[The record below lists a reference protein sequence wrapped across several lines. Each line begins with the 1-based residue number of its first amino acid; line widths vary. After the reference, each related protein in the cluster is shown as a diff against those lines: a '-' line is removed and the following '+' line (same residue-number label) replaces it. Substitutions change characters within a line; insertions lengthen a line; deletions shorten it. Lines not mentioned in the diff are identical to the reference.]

1 MAFGP
6 RARERAL
13 ETGADVA
20 KQIQVKL
27 TRGEV
32 EHQLPSRNRS
42 IKKME
47 KKYKMGRETARLAF
61 QAMQARLSMAGAMV
75 TWFGSDAIV
84 QATSAMQPIPEEGP
98 VAPPTPPSP
107 RQLGGRPLAVKDD
120 FDAAAQLATEVREAL
135 EAKKHQTSKELFTQ
149 KALKKRFK
157 CGSKIAATVQRI
169 AKARLSMAGFKAV
182 PQATRNRFEY
192 EAADASAPS
201 IAPAKRKSRPKL
213 RLRVKQEVKQE
224 ELSPTSRTA
233 PKRRLQPVQ
242 AVQKVKVKKE
252 PQAPFQGKKKHSR
265 QEASGPCAC
274 AGCPYQVTWHRS
286 HCCNRCAKGVGH
298 GKWCDRRKEDDVIP
312 SPELPEELEK
322 MHQEARGGVG
332 RTASLAERAER
343 AERFDAEELGTA
355 EMAPVAVVEIWKALP
370 GDTQPMKSLASGLL
384 VTFADRRSERLSHRG
399 RGRRL
404 TVATGESSVERPC
417 LLVVEVPGWLMR
429 LLLFQPEISWT
440 VAACS
445 RACSR
450 QLLADAAQLCA
461 ELRPASQSLARRSS
475 ALIGS

>member
-192 EAADASAPS
+192 EAASAASAPS
-201 IAPAKRKSRPKL
+201 NAPAKRRSRPKL

-252 PQAPFQGKKKHSR
+252 PQVPFQGKKKHSR

-286 HCCNRCAKGVGH
+286 HCCNRCAKGIGH

-312 SPELPEELEK
+312 PPELPEELEK
-322 MHQEARGGVG
+322 MHQEEAVSAGRPRWRQGVLRPKG
-332 RTASLAERAER
+332 PSASTRKSWGLRK
-343 AERFDAEELGTA
+343 
-355 EMAPVAVVEIWKALP
+355 WLP
-370 GDTQPMKSLASGLL
+370 WLWWRSG
-384 VTFADRRSERLSHRG
+384 RRSERLSHRG